1 MLQKL
6 NFKPGFN
13 KQVTDSGAESQW
25 VDGDFVRF
33 RYGLPEK
40 IGGWQQLTTTNQTL
54 PGAARAQH
62 AFTSVEGEK
71 YVAIGTSS
79 GLFVYY
85 SDKLYDITPL
95 DTGIAG
101 ATFTVTSGSAT
112 VTVNKASHNLS
123 NGRYVT
129 FSSVTVP
136 TSSGYSV
143 ADFTD
148 STFEVLN
155 AQQNTFQITMPTN
168 SAGASTATGS
178 AQIDPYIFVGP
189 TIQTA
194 GFGWGTSTW
203 AGASGVTSTLNG
215 ALLDDANGTGGS
227 GTSVTLTSTSG
238 FPTTGVIKVG
248 AEFISYTGISTNDLT
263 GITRA
268 VAGTRSAHAS
278 GASVEFFTAWG
289 QASLSTSVV
298 LDPAS
303 WSLDHFGEKLIATI
317 KNGKTFEWNPIHS
330 NAAALTTRAAAVSG
344 APTRSV
350 MSIVSE
356 RDRHLI
362 MLGTE
367 TTIGTN
373 STQDPMFIRF
383 SDQENISDYTP
394 TSVNTAGTFRIDSGV
409 KIVGAAKAKDYI
421 LILTDTSAYVM
432 QFVGPPF
439 TFSIRQVGSNCGLI
453 GQHAVKYVNGAVW
466 WMGQAGGFFVYDGTV
481 KSVPCSVEDFV
492 FTNGRGD
499 NLGLQ
504 YSAGEQIYVG
514 LNHLYEEISWFY
526 PKNGSDLV
534 DRVVTFNYTEGTW
547 ATGSLSRTS
556 WHDSTLY
563 DNPYATEFNLSGVPS
578 FPIVQGA
585 TNINGASTYYA
596 HELGNNEVDSAGNKT
611 AIIAFIE
618 SGDFALGD
626 GNGQDFMSMRRFIPD
641 FKLLTGDAQVTINLR
656 AYPNDS
662 STSSPL
668 GPFSVTNTTDK
679 IDTRARSRF
688 ASVKIAN
695 TSTDQN
701 WRYGTFRV
709 DIQPDGL
716 R

>member
-62 AFTSVEGEK
+62 AFTSIEGEK

-129 FSSVTVP
+129 FSSVTIP
-136 TSSGYSV
+136 TNSGYSV

-178 AQIDPYIFVGP
+178 AQIDPYIFIGP

-215 ALLDDANGTGGS
+215 ALGDNTSGTGGS

-248 AEFISYTGISTNDLT
+248 AEFISYTGISSNDLT

-268 VAGTRSAHAS
+268 VAGTRSAHSS
-278 GASVEFFTAWG
+278 GASVEFYTAWG
-289 QASLSTSVV
+289 QPSLTSSTI
-298 LDPAS
+298 LDPGN
-303 WSLDHFGEKLIATI
+303 WSLDNFGQILIATVH
-317 KNGKTFEWNPIHS
+317 NGKTFTWNSGTGGARDI
-330 NAAALTTRAAAVSG
+330 RATVMAN
-344 APTRSV
+344 APTATRLTQ
-350 MSIVSE
+350 VSD
-356 RDRHLI
+356 RDRHVFHF
-362 MLGTE
+362 GTE
-367 TTIGTN
+367 TTIG
-373 STQDPMFIRF
+373 
-383 SDQENISDYTP
+383 
-394 TSVNTAGTFRIDSGV
+394 
-409 KIVGAAKAKDYI
+409 
-421 LILTDTSAYVM
+421 
-432 QFVGPPF
+432 
-439 TFSIRQVGSNCGLI
+439 
-453 GQHAVKYVNGAVW
+453 
-466 WMGQAGGFFVYDGTV
+466 
-481 KSVPCSVEDFV
+481 
-492 FTNGRGD
+492 
-499 NLGLQ
+499 
-504 YSAGEQIYVG
+504 
-514 LNHLYEEISWFY
+514 
-526 PKNGSDLV
+526 
-534 DRVVTFNYTEGTW
+534 
-547 ATGSLSRTS
+547 
-556 WHDSTLY
+556 
-563 DNPYATEFNLSGVPS
+563 
-578 FPIVQGA
+578 
-585 TNINGASTYYA
+585 
-596 HELGNNEVDSAGNKT
+596 
-611 AIIAFIE
+611 
-618 SGDFALGD
+618 
-626 GNGQDFMSMRRFIPD
+626 
-641 FKLLTGDAQVTINLR
+641 
-656 AYPNDS
+656 
-662 STSSPL
+662 
-668 GPFSVTNTTDK
+668 
-679 IDTRARSRF
+679 
-688 ASVKIAN
+688 N
-695 TSTDQN
+695 TSTQ
-701 WRYGTFRV
+701 TKAQQTTPPPHPPQ
-709 DIQPDGL
+709 IQRLLDL
-716 R
+716 QTKKILIHITQQQLTLQELLD